1 MEPVHVAILELD
13 SKVCQENHGERLT
26 MLLRNTTPSST
37 ITIQSFHHLPSEM
50 RSPPALILVRPACAE
65 SLADLVPCLRKRWR
79 QASIIGLFCTGKHTP
94 TAVSRALRTELDD
107 FFCCPFRDCDVFPRM
122 QQLLQGT
129 GQPNARP
136 QGQEVQ
142 AWLRQEGIV
151 GESKSFLQVVEHAMR
166 VAPSDATILLAGETG
181 TGKELVARAVHYG
194 SPRRSKPFIPVNC
207 GSLPDHLVEN
217 ELFGHTKGAYTDA
230 LTAEQGLI
238 AEAEEGTLFLD
249 EVDTLSASAQV
260 KLLRFLQDRTYR
272 PVGSARSRTAN
283 VRIIAAT
290 NADLWQ
296 QVQAQQFREDLYYR
310 LHVLA
315 FRLPPLR
322 ERPEDI
328 PRLVAHFLHRY
339 GTQYGRGSFH
349 LLAGTLHKLAAYP
362 WPGNVRE
369 LEAVIQR
376 TVLLASSPG
385 LQPQDIE
392 LPSPHQEDPV
402 TRHTSFREAK
412 AHAIEQFERAYLSTL
427 LSAHQGNI
435 SQAAKHAGKERRA
448 FTRLL
453 EKYALHKPRTICL
466 KAFATGHTA
475 LLAICYRMEGAL
487 CW

>member
-1 MEPVHVAILELD
+1 
-13 SKVCQENHGERLT
+13 
-26 MLLRNTTPSST
+26 
-37 ITIQSFHHLPSEM
+37 
-50 RSPPALILVRPACAE
+50 
-65 SLADLVPCLRKRWR
+65 
-79 QASIIGLFCTGKHTP
+79 
-94 TAVSRALRTELDD
+94 LRTDLND
-107 FFCCPFRDCDVFPRM
+107 FLCCPFRDFDVFPRM
-122 QQLLQGT
+122 QQLLQGNGET
-129 GQPNARP
+129 NPTP
-136 QGQEVQ
+136 QEEEVH
-142 AWLRQEGIV
+142 AWLRLEGIV
-151 GESKSFLQVVEHAMR
+151 GESKPFLQVVEHTLR
-166 VAPSDATILLAGETG
+166 VASSDATILLAGETG

-194 SPRRSKPFIPVNC
+194 SPRRSKPFVPVNC
-207 GSLPDHLVEN
+207 GALPDPLVEN

-230 LTAEQGLI
+230 ATSEKGLV

-249 EVDTLSASAQV
+249 EVDTLSASTQV
-260 KLLRFLQDRTYR
+260 KLLRFLQDRAYR
-272 PVGSARSRTAN
+272 PVGSARSLTAN

-322 ERPEDI
+322 ERPDDI

-339 GTQYGRGSFH
+339 GTQYGRGSFQ
-349 LLAGTLHKLAAYP
+349 LSADTLHKLAAYP

-385 LQPQDIE
+385 LRPQDIE
-392 LPSPHQEDPV
+392 LPSPHQEDPM
-402 TRHTSFREAK
+402 TRHASFREAK

-427 LSAHQGNI
+427 LSVHQGNI

-453 EKYALHKPRTICL
+453 EKYALHKPRSICPEV
-466 KAFATGHTA
+466 FTTGHTA
-475 LLAICYRMEGAL
+475 LLTAFYLMEGVL